1 MVSYGEMKIL
11 SLVRI
16 MALGAVIV
24 LPPLAVAQD
33 EEAAAP
39 ATAPAGRGGHRQH
52 AYLANLSP
60 AERKELRA
68 AKMKAKQ
75 DPSYQAA
82 RTQMRQARET
92 MRAALLKA
100 DPAIQPILNKI
111 PEGGRQRDS

>member
-1 MVSYGEMKIL
+1 
-11 SLVRI
+11 

-33 EEAAAP
+33 NEDAPAP

-100 DPAIQPILNKI
+100 DPSIQPILNKI
-111 PEGGRQRDS
+111 PEGGRHRDS

>member
-1 MVSYGEMKIL
+1 
-11 SLVRI
+11 
-16 MALGAVIV
+16 MALGAVLV

-33 EEAAAP
+33 TENDAAP
-39 ATAPAGRGGHRQH
+39 AARGGHRQH

-68 AKMKAKQ
+68 AHAKAKQ

-82 RTQMRQARET
+82 KAKLREAREA

-100 DPAIQPILNKI
+100 DPNIQPILNKM
-111 PEGGRQRDS
+111 PQGHQRDS

>member
-1 MVSYGEMKIL
+1 
-11 SLVRI
+11 
-16 MALGAVIV
+16 MALGAVLV

-33 EEAAAP
+33 NEDATAP
-39 ATAPAGRGGHRQH
+39 ATAPAGRGGHRQP

-82 RTQMRQARET
+82 KTQMRQAREA

-111 PEGGRQRDS
+111 PEGGRHRDS

>member
-1 MVSYGEMKIL
+1 
-11 SLVRI
+11 
-16 MALGAVIV
+16 MALGAVLV

-33 EEAAAP
+33 NEDTAAP
-39 ATAPAGRGGHRQH
+39 ATAPAGRGGQRQH
-52 AYLANLSP
+52 PYLANLSP

-82 RTQMRQARET
+82 KTQMRAAREA

-100 DPAIQPILNKI
+100 DPSIQPILNKI
-111 PEGGRQRDS
+111 PEGGRNRDS

>member
-1 MVSYGEMKIL
+1 
-11 SLVRI
+11 

-33 EEAAAP
+33 NDDAAAP
-39 ATAPAGRGGHRQH
+39 TTASAGRGGHRQH

-60 AERKELRA
+60 AERKEFRA

-82 RTQMRQARET
+82 KTQLRQAREA

-100 DPAIQPILNKI
+100 DPNIQPILNKI
-111 PEGGRQRDS
+111 PQGHQRDS